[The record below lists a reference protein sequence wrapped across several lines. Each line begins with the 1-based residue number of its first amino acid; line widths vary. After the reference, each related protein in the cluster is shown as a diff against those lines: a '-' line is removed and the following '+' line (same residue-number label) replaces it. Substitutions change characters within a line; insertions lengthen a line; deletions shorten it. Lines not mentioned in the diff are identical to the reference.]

1 MKRLAAVL
9 LLVALAGCSK
19 STTGDGSSTAT
30 ASAGASGVVSS
41 ASSPLGNACDR
52 KLLTAAD
59 LSDLLKGTISVGP
72 LEGDPQSCVFTA
84 GDRNVTVSLRPGVGD
99 VTVKT
104 VLAGGENVS
113 ATSFSGVGDKAAWT
127 SELHEVNAT
136 KNNLLCDIQASG
148 NTGATQQ
155 SVGALCNKIFASS

>member
-1 MKRLAAVL
+1 M
-9 LLVALAGCSK
+9 
-19 STTGDGSSTAT
+19 
-30 ASAGASGVVSS
+30 
-41 ASSPLGNACDR
+41 GNACDR

-59 LSDLLKGTISVGP
+59 LSVLLKGTIAVGP

-84 GDRNVTVSLRPGVGD
+84 GDSRVTVSLRPGVGD
-99 VTVKT
+99 ATVST